1 MANEQRQYA
10 LFQAEAN
17 PSTRQSCPGRMAAVQ
32 LTKSVNKNNSTAA
45 KEMKI
50 TVHSSLLQRFH

>member
-10 LFQAEAN
+10 LIQAEAN
-17 PSTRQSCPGRMAAVQ
+17 PSTWQTCPGRMAAVH

-45 KEMKI
+45 K
-50 TVHSSLLQRFH
+50 